1 MNDWN
6 GIFEY
11 ILHHSFLWG
20 DEGRGNT
27 LAAFFAQH
35 AWDGPWSLALGSW
48 WSLVPPGPPLV
59 VFLVMVPWSAEER
72 STQGLGSTGPL

>member
-11 ILHHSFLWG
+11 ILHYSFLWG

-35 AWDGPWSLALGSW
+35 AWDDPFFPGPWFRVLLGPSW
-48 WSLVPPGPPLV
+48 STTGSVPGHGPLV
-59 VFLVMVPWSAEER
+59 S
-72 STQGLGSTGPL
+72 